1 MQVDTLRVRFFFLQG
16 VSMKNIVLSM
26 LAKISK
32 IDAET
37 KQLTARV
44 EAQSLLISALVLA
57 VSRQGGVTEMIESAN
72 KAINT
77 VIESSDSDDV
87 LKSDAAILLTE
98 LQDLLTI
105 SRAVDQADTEINH
118 EGLSE
123 ITGQPTTSQNSQ

>member
-1 MQVDTLRVRFFFLQG
+1 
-16 VSMKNIVLSM
+16 MKNVVLSM

-57 VSRQGGVTEMIESAN
+57 VSKQGGVTEMVESAN

-77 VIESSDSDDV
+77 VIESADSDDV
-87 LKSDAAILLTE
+87 LKSDAAILLAE

-105 SRAVDQADTEINH
+105 SRAVDRAEPEINH
-118 EGLSE
+118 DGLTEIAGLSTPSK
-123 ITGQPTTSQNSQ
+123 ISQ